1 MGGLELLELEL
12 EGGKGVLVE
21 FEERFLG
28 VEG

>member
-12 EGGKGVLVE
+12 EGGEGVLVE
-21 FEERFLG
+21 FDEGFLR